1 MPNITA
7 PALSFPA
14 RAFPGAQA
22 GTPAGV
28 VGEVG
33 FSALLGRYA
42 TLVKSQKVFYT
53 TCIVT
58 TPVIYT
64 SASQIGPVLWNKPG
78 SGIDAH
84 MLGFSVGS
92 PTTATSVA
100 GSWGWTQNVQS
111 AQPTATITNLPVNN
125 AYAGGGA
132 SQLAGVLTTT
142 GAVGIL
148 PTPVFVP
155 LVGVNTGAITTQVIG
170 GSGYVDLGGIFIIGP
185 GNMGC
190 ATVSATLTSG
200 VFTVG
205 LLWAELPV

>member
-14 RAFPGAQA
+14 RSFPVQQA
-22 GTPAGV
+22 GAPCGV
-28 VGEVG
+28 VGELG
-33 FSALLGRYA
+33 FSALLGKYS

-58 TPVIYT
+58 SPVIYT
-64 SASQIGPVLWNKPG
+64 SASQIGPVLWNKPA

-84 MLGFSVGS
+84 LLGFSIGS

-100 GSWGWTQNVQS
+100 GSWGWTQNVQ
-111 AQPTATITNLPVNN
+111 ATQPTATITNLLTQN
-125 AYAGGGA
+125 AYAGGGP

-148 PTPVFVP
+148 PTPVFIP
-155 LVGVNTGAITTQVIG
+155 FIGVNTGAITTQVIG
-170 GSGYVDLGGIFIIGP
+170 GGYVDVGGMFIIGP

-205 LLWAELPV
+205 LLWAELPA